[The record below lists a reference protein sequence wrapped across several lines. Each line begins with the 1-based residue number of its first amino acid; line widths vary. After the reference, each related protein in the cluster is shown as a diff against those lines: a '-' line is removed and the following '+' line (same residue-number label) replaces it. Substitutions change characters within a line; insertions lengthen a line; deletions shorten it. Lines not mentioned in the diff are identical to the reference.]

1 MKKRLDYTTLQYE
14 YPDRGK
20 QICRQ
25 VIPLQPL
32 LQRNYGEAL
41 DCTITSMACIFGERY
56 YGVIESIARRY
67 GYDGERCGTSP
78 LTVRRIRADFMRK
91 QHMTSTAHSGY
102 GKGIGWR
109 WDTVKRRIARQTPVI
124 LNLWDGRRGNSPDH
138 TVTVIGVEEYQK
150 DRFLL
155 VLDNWNESM
164 SLIDY
169 RKLSIISS
177 INWVEV

>member
-20 QICRQ
+20 QLSRQ
-25 VIPLQPL
+25 LIPLQPL
-32 LQRNYGEAL
+32 LQRNYGEEL
-41 DCTITSMACIFGERY
+41 DCTITSMACIFGEKY
-56 YGVIESIARRY
+56 YGVIELIARSY
-67 GYDGERCGTSP
+67 GYDGDMRGTNP
-78 LTVRRIRADFMRK
+78 LTVRRIMAEFMDCS
-91 QHMTSTAHSGY
+91 HMTGTARSAY

-109 WDTVKRRIARQTPVI
+109 WATVKRLVSRQTPVI
-124 LNLWDGRRGNSPDH
+124 LNLWNDGRGYYHDH
-138 TVTVIGVEEYQK
+138 TVTVIGVEEYRK

-155 VLDNWNESM
+155 VLDNWNESI

-169 RKLSIISS
+169 RKLSTISS

>member
-1 MKKRLDYTTLQYE
+1 MKKRLDYITLQYE

-20 QICRQ
+20 QLSRQ

-32 LQRNYGEAL
+32 LQRNYGEEL
-41 DCTITSMACIFGERY
+41 DCTITSMACIFGEKY
-56 YGVIESIARRY
+56 YGQIEAIARRY
-67 GYDGERCGTSP
+67 GYDGEKRGTNP
-78 LTVRRIRADFMRK
+78 LTVRRIMADFLRA
-91 QHMTSTAHSGY
+91 QHMTGTARSGY

-109 WDTVKRRIARQTPVI
+109 WANVKRLIARQTPVI
-124 LNLWDGRRGNSPDH
+124 LNLWCDGRGYYHDH
-138 TVTVIGVEEYQK
+138 TVTVIGVEEYRK

-155 VLDNWNESM
+155 VLDNWNESI

-169 RKLSIISS
+169 KKLSIISS

>member
-1 MKKRLDYTTLQYE
+1 MKKRLDYITLQYE

-20 QICRQ
+20 QLFRQ
-25 VIPLQPL
+25 LISLQPL

-41 DCTITSMACIFGERY
+41 DCTITSMACIFGETY
-56 YGVIESIARRY
+56 YGQIEAIARRY
-67 GYDGERCGTSP
+67 GYDGEKRGTYP
-78 LTVRRIRADFMRK
+78 LTVRRIMSEFLDCS
-91 QHMTSTAHSGY
+91 HMTGTARSSY

-109 WDTVKRRIARQTPVI
+109 WATVKRLIAQQTPVI
-124 LNLWDGRRGNSPDH
+124 LNLWNDGRGYYRNH
-138 TVTVIGVEEYQK
+138 TVTVIGVEEYRK

-155 VLDNWNESM
+155 VLDNWNESI

-169 RKLSIISS
+169 RKLSTISS

>member
-1 MKKRLDYTTLQYE
+1 MKKRLDYITLQYE
-14 YPDRGK
+14 YTNRGK
-20 QICRQ
+20 QLSRQ
-25 VIPLQPL
+25 LITLRPL

-41 DCTITSMACIFGERY
+41 DCTITSMACIFGEKY
-56 YGVIESIARRY
+56 YGVIEDIARRY
-67 GYDGERCGTSP
+67 GYDGDTRGTNP
-78 LTVRRIRADFMRK
+78 LTVRRIMADFLRA
-91 QHMTSTAHSGY
+91 QHMTGTARSGY

-109 WDTVKRRIARQTPVI
+109 WATVKRLIARQTPVI
-124 LNLWDGRRGNSPDH
+124 LNLWDDGRGYYHDH

-155 VLDNWNESM
+155 VLDNWNESV

-169 RKLSIISS
+169 KKLSIISS